1 MVTELSPTIGG
12 ILYRKAGYGGVFGL
26 AIALLAVDFLL
37 RLLVIEKKTA
47 LKYQNSSRTGTNGI
61 IEDEQR
67 DWNETPQ
74 ASEENPLLSGQKTQQ
89 DSLEHYVFRNEPPP
103 WVKKVSIL
111 ACVHDPALLT
121 AWLVG
126 LMQALIVGAF
136 DSTIPI
142 IAPDYYDFDSMDVGL
157 LFLAFG
163 CPFFLFGPVAGWAV
177 DRFGTKIPTVLG
189 YTYLIPVLLCLRFVR
204 PGSTPQI
211 ALYAG
216 LLFLNGIGVA
226 SVGSQSVVEAGA
238 VVENYYKA
246 NRQFFGDTGPYAQLY
261 GINSMIVSGGFAL
274 GPLVGGGLKES
285 IGYGNMNAVLA
296 VMCAVTAILSWLYVG
311 GRRDF
316 NWVKSTHEDAATEE

>member
-1 MVTELSPTIGG
+1 MVTELTPTIGG
-12 ILYRKAGYGGVFGL
+12 ILYRKAGNAGVFGL
-26 AIALLAVDFLL
+26 AIALIAIDFLL

-47 LKYQNSSRTGTNGI
+47 LKYQNSFSTSTNSIG
-61 IEDEQR
+61 EDELR
-67 DWNETPQ
+67 DGNETTQ
-74 ASEENPLLSGQKTQQ
+74 PLLSGQKVQQ
-89 DSLEHYVFRNEPPP
+89 DTLSRYVFRNEPSP
-103 WVKKVSIL
+103 WLKKISIL

-126 LMQALIVGAF
+126 LIQSLIIAAF

-163 CPFFLFGPVAGWAV
+163 CPFFIFGPIAGWAV

-189 YTYLIPVLLCLRFVR
+189 YIYLVPVLLCLRFVR
-204 PGSTPQI
+204 PGSTPQVAI
-211 ALYAG
+211 YAV
-216 LLFLNGIGVA
+216 LLSLNGIGVT

-238 VVENYYKA
+238 VVEKYYKA
-246 NRQFFGDTGPYAQLY
+246 NRQFFGETGPYAQLY
-261 GINSMIVSGGFAL
+261 GINSMIVSAGFTF
-274 GPLVGGGLKES
+274 GPLLAGGLKES

-296 VMCAVTAILSWLYVG
+296 ALCAITAILSWLYVG

-316 NWVKSTHEDAATEE
+316 NWVKSRHVDTATEE